1 MRFVTVAVVFER
13 ECVTAGNWNRRLCL
27 NDNTG
32 TCTVVYIPVLEFLW
46 L

>member
-13 ECVTAGNWNRRLCL
+13 VCVTAGNWNRRLCL

-32 TCTVVYIPVLEFLW
+32 TVVYIPVLEFLW